1 MHESMHETNK
11 LDFIYE
17 SYRYHIQNS
26 KAHSQYDRQWRG
38 FITELETGLKRLH
51 FQVSK
56 YG

>member
-1 MHESMHETNK
+1 MHETNE

-17 SYRYHIQNS
+17 SYRHHIQNS
-26 KAHSQYDRQWRG
+26 TAHSEYYRQWRG
-38 FITELETGLKRLH
+38 FITEQETALKRLH